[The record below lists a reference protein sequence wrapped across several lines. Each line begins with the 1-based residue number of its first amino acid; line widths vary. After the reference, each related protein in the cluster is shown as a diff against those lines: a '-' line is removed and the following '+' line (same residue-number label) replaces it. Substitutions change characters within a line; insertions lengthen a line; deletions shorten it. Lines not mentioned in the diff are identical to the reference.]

1 MQSSSFVR
9 KLVYIG
15 VIVVLLIP
23 VSLVSLPSARNRQ
36 GDVASAG
43 GYLSRLRD
51 DYELSQAKLSEI
63 DPASE
68 AMKLASLGLRGV
80 AVNVLWLQ
88 ALEHKRKDNFD
99 QLEATLGTLI
109 KLQPNFIK
117 VWEFQAHNLSYNVS
131 AEFDDYEYRYHWV
144 KKGILFLTEGI
155 RYNSR
160 DHRMTDNLGWFTGS
174 KIATS
179 DERRQFRRMFRLDN
193 DFHQKLAGY
202 IEPDLYDTPEYGHDN
217 WKMAYYWYD
226 RSRNLVEKEQA
237 KQYISDW
244 RFYQLRPSQ
253 LRNQAMSLQKE
264 FRTDEIIKEIWA
276 SAARGWSEFG
286 RQKLRNTLG
295 VIFTLDGNVDA
306 AQRLERAREQLDEF
320 APGVRAEIEQAIR
333 AQMNLT
339 QTQRDLLDK
348 PVDQRTDMEVLEA
361 QRLERNLFQ
370 AYQQIDG
377 AVFQRIPAER
387 QAEARRILDSI
398 SSILSEIYTI
408 EQNQETANY
417 RYWVARNEA
426 ESEDLTVSAQ
436 QKLFDADELRRRSV
450 FDDEMEVQPETG
462 ERQVI
467 TKGAISTYEQ
477 SFQDWSQVMERY
489 PILVSG
495 SLGDDIVDHMLK
507 YRQMLQVTQI
517 SWPLDFALQRFID
530 IRHFNDEDDNLP
542 TSEDLA
548 EERALRE
555 ERSPKTDQP
564 PATDSGPGKETE
576 QKQDDQAD
584 NNADHSG
591 GR

>member
-1 MQSSSFVR
+1 MQSASFIR
-9 KLVYIG
+9 KLIYIG
-15 VIVVLLIP
+15 IIGLLLIP
-23 VSLVSLPSARNRQ
+23 ISLVSLPSARNRQ
-36 GDVASAG
+36 GEVASAG
-43 GYLSRLRD
+43 GYISRLRE

-80 AVNVLWLQ
+80 AVNVLWMQ

-109 KLQPNFIK
+109 KMQPNFIK

-144 KKGILFLTEGI
+144 KKGIMFLTEGI

-160 DHRMTDNLGWFTGS
+160 DHRMTDNLGWFTGA
-174 KIATS
+174 KIGTS

-193 DFHQKLAGY
+193 DFHQKLASY

-226 RSRNLVEKEQA
+226 RSRNMVEREQA

-276 SAARGWSEFG
+276 SAARGWLEFG

-295 VIFTLDGNVDA
+295 VTFTLDGNVEA

-333 AQMNLT
+333 QQMNFT
-339 QTQRDLLDK
+339 QSQRDLLDK
-348 PVDQRTDMEVLEA
+348 PVDQRTDMEILEA
-361 QRLERNLFQ
+361 QSLERELFQ
-370 AYQQIDG
+370 AYQRIDIG
-377 AVFQRIPAER
+377 VFERIPSENR
-387 QAEARRILDSI
+387 AEARRVMDVIASTM
-398 SSILSEIYTI
+398 SEIYTI
-408 EQNQETANY
+408 EQNQDTANY
-417 RYWVARNEA
+417 RYWVSRNQA
-426 ESEDLTVSAQ
+426 ESEDLTVAAQ
-436 QKLFDADELRRRSV
+436 QKLYDADELRRRSV
-450 FDDEMEVQPETG
+450 FDDEMEVDLESG
-462 ERQVI
+462 ERRVL
-467 TKGAISTYEQ
+467 TPGAISTYER
-477 SFQDWSQVMERY
+477 SYSDWQQVMEQY
-489 PILVSG
+489 PNLVLG
-495 SLGDDIVDHMLK
+495 SLGDDIVDHILK

-517 SWPLDFALQRFID
+517 PWPLDFPLQRFID
-530 IRHFNDEDDNLP
+530 VRHFNEENDKLP

-548 EERALRE
+548 EERALRAAE
-555 ERSPKTDQP
+555 SNSPEK
-564 PATDSGPGKETE
+564 
-576 QKQDDQAD
+576 
-584 NNADHSG
+584 
-591 GR
+591 